1 MKITLDTAERLARSV
16 DASARRE
23 FDRAVWAYDNTDP
36 RCGEFIAAAEEGDR
50 RAAARREAVQRL
62 LRRKG
67 FVVEVLPVGFVTI
80 VRAPSTTSR

>member
-1 MKITLDTAERLARSV
+1 VNLTLDTAERLARAV

-23 FDRAVWAYDNTDP
+23 FDRAVWAHDNTDP
-36 RCGEFIAAAEEGDR
+36 RCGEFIAAAVAHYQ

-67 FVVEVLPVGFVTI
+67 FVVDSLPTGFYTI
-80 VRAPSTTSR
+80 VRAP